1 MIDWIMEHTLLC
13 LLALAALGTVFWV
26 WTQRGRLA
34 MSRGW
39 VVPISLLHVAY
50 GVACVKVFAVLEA
63 GSLEAAGK
71 MSLFGAVFLLPAAYW
86 LGAKLTKRKP
96 ETVFDVFVVPTVFT
110 LACAR
115 VNCLLSGCCLG
126 CLIPGAQTRW
136 PTREAELVF
145 YALLLVWLVLRTRK
159 GETGGVLYPA
169 YMAAYGCFRFFTE
182 FFRES
187 ASPNLFHLAHLWA
200 LLCAALGFAFLIEL
214 RRRAK
219 TNKATS
225 RAHRRKTK

>member
-1 MIDWIMEHTLLC
+1 MINWIMEHTLLC

-26 WTQRGRLA
+26 WTQRRRLA
-34 MSRGW
+34 MGPGW
-39 VVPISLLHVAY
+39 VLPISLLHVVY
-50 GVACVKVFAVLEA
+50 GVVCVKVFAVLEA
-63 GSLEAAGK
+63 GSLEAAGN

-96 ETVFDVFVVPTVFT
+96 EAVFDVFVVPTVFT

-115 VNCLLSGCCLG
+115 VNCLFSGCCLG
-126 CLIPGAQTRW
+126 CLIPGTDTRW

-145 YALLLVWLVLRTRK
+145 YALLLVWLLLRTRK

-169 YMAAYGCFRFFTE
+169 YMAAYGCFRFVTE

-187 ASPNLFHLAHLWA
+187 GSGSVFHLAHLWA
-200 LLCAALGFAFLIEL
+200 LLSAALGFAFLIEL
-214 RRRAK
+214 KRRAK
-219 TNKATS
+219 ANKATT
-225 RAHRRKTK
+225 RKHRRKSK